1 MKKLLFAVALLI
13 SFCSFGQS
21 TDSTKI
27 TFVPGYGWEYDR
39 GMYKKFLSFPYENT
53 DTTNKNPGQIKLFNN
68 TPYWVGTDN
77 IYHAFGGGGGGANL
91 GNSDLEQTDFS
102 RTYNGKGGY
111 LTFDTMASY
120 RVGLFTNKAD
130 IEQPLIGVLGQSF
143 FSAGGFGQTYNEKDS
158 LNNISNSTS
167 WAADGHS
174 YFWNIGYDGNN
185 IDFNHSVAY
194 MFLGGDS
201 AVIRFGDTTYN
212 GGHDIYQS
220 SMALYRNG
228 LWLPHFSQEQRDAF
242 LYEPKEGLLYYQTN
256 NTPGFYYYNGAAWA
270 ALSGASSL
278 VIPNTQVVLGTGTG
292 VASSSDFTYDG
303 TQVNVPAINNPNGDL
318 TISGDGNL
326 FFTAGN
332 NNSIFN
338 TNVRIGDN
346 TTPTVALDVVGDAQF
361 AGNVFPSTDSTY
373 DLGSSSKRWKDLWLT
388 GGTAHIGNANISDSG
403 YSAGKVLTVSNS
415 GKATWVT
422 PSSGGITALTGDV
435 TASGSG
441 SVAATL
447 ATVNGN
453 VGSFTNASITV
464 NGKGLITAVSSGSA
478 APSAGNP
485 SASIGLS
492 AVNGS
497 ASTFMRSDGAPAL
510 SQSIAPTWTGIHTFA
525 GSGGGNNLF
534 NITSSGTATANSQ
547 GAVNISPSFTGRA
560 TASDVVYGA
569 IINPSLTAGGATQ
582 TLVGTRFS
590 FSQSSGVGSISASY
604 AAEFNGHIRPS
615 TDNTY
620 TLGAN
625 NFKWSTAYIGIV
637 TSLSN
642 LNYSGSTTLTFNNQQ
657 GSGMTL
663 YSHGHMVVGE
673 GNNGVTNAGYMGQF
687 KGDFYSNGYT
697 SAQLTA
703 PTISSVT
710 NVGTTGST
718 TYTYVVVARLLNNG
732 YVVSAPVST
741 TTGNATLS
749 VSNYNVVA
757 WAQSVGAYE
766 YDVYRTVGGATQG
779 KITTKTQ
786 AATGSY
792 GDQGAA
798 GDGTTPPTGNSTGN
812 IVAGGTSTLFR
823 TTNAGSDIG
832 AIAMFNTGGSS
843 STAGSLAYA
852 FENTTGMMNFLHAN
866 GTRLISSAQIGINN
880 LINTAGS
887 EAGDLVFKT
896 GTAGG
901 APTTRLT
908 IAAAGDITATG
919 NFNITGAGTTGTL
932 TTGQFSIT
940 GGSDGDIFYQ
950 SSGNFTRKSLGTAN
964 QILGVT
970 NGGTT
975 LEYKTITAG
984 SGISITPSA
993 GAITIAATG
1002 GSGSVTSVAQSF
1014 TGGLISVAGSPITT
1028 SGTLALTVAGTSG
1041 GIPYFSSASTWA
1053 SSAALAAN
1061 ALVVGGGAGAAP
1073 LTTTTGTG
1081 VLTALGVNVGSAGA
1095 VVLLNGAG
1103 GTPSSLT
1110 LTNAT
1115 GYLGTVNGNTF
1126 TSGSSTY
1133 KGTSGQTYTFPTTS
1147 ATIARIDAP
1156 NTFVG
1161 ANNFT
1166 NGIAVNTSSTVYRTT
1181 NGGANVSGS
1190 NNFNDITGSAST
1202 AGALGIGTS
1211 TTTGLLD
1218 FTAANGTRRIAR
1230 AGIGLTNLVNT
1241 AGSESADF
1249 IISVQS
1255 GGAAA
1260 TEKLRVASG
1269 GDLTVTG
1276 GGEIFATVGK
1286 GVTYK
1291 SGTGARAGNATLV
1304 AGTVTVTNTTV
1315 TANTVI
1321 MLTRKTAG
1329 GTIGTSITYTL
1340 SAGASFTINSDNP
1353 LDTSTFSYVLSEVN

>member
-27 TFVPGYGWEYDR
+27 TFVPGYGWEYNR

-292 VASSSDFTYDG
+292 VASSSDFTFTSDKKLVIKNGASFGLQLTTEGISTGETGLYNSDDSKISVYTDAG
-303 TQVNVPAINNPNGDL
+303 DFIYGSGAMYINGGNVGIN
-318 TISGDGNL
+318 T
-326 FFTAGN
+326 
-332 NNSIFN
+332 
-338 TNVRIGDN
+338 
-346 TTPTVALDVVGDAQF
+346 TTPTVALDVVGDAWVNNQTGAEIKTNGSHVIIGDVSAGDTGGVLDIGSGGDAVYSFDNIAHNGKLGINKFIPDYALDVIGDAQF

-373 DLGSSSKRWKDLWLT
+373 DLGSSSQRWKDLWLT

-642 LNYSGSTTLTFNNQQ
+642 LNYSGSATLTFNNQQ

-718 TYTYVVVARLLNNG
+718 TYTYVVVARLLNKG

-919 NFNITGAGTTGTL
+919 NI
-932 TTGQFSIT
+932 
-940 GGSDGDIFYQ
+940 IF
-950 SSGNFTRKSLGTAN
+950 
-964 QILGVT
+964 
-970 NGGTT
+970 
-975 LEYKTITAG
+975 
-984 SGISITPSA
+984 
-993 GAITIAATG
+993 
-1002 GSGSVTSVAQSF
+1002 
-1014 TGGLISVAGSPITT
+1014 
-1028 SGTLALTVAGTSG
+1028 
-1041 GIPYFSSASTWA
+1041 
-1053 SSAALAAN
+1053 
-1061 ALVVGGGAGAAP
+1061 
-1073 LTTTTGTG
+1073 
-1081 VLTALGVNVGSAGA
+1081 
-1095 VVLLNGAG
+1095 
-1103 GTPSSLT
+1103 
-1110 LTNAT
+1110 
-1115 GYLGTVNGNTF
+1115 
-1126 TSGSSTY
+1126 
-1133 KGTSGQTYTFPTTS
+1133 
-1147 ATIARIDAP
+1147 
-1156 NTFVG
+1156 
-1161 ANNFT
+1161 
-1166 NGIAVNTSSTVYRTT
+1166 
-1181 NGGANVSGS
+1181 
-1190 NNFNDITGSAST
+1190 ST
-1202 AGALGIGTS
+1202 AGKGI
-1211 TTTGLLD
+1211 
-1218 FTAANGTRRIAR
+1218 
-1230 AGIGLTNLVNT
+1230 
-1241 AGSESADF
+1241 
-1249 IISVQS
+1249 Q
-1255 GGAAA
+1255 
-1260 TEKLRVASG
+1260 
-1269 GDLTVTG
+1269 
-1276 GGEIFATVGK
+1276 
-1286 GVTYK
+1286 YQ